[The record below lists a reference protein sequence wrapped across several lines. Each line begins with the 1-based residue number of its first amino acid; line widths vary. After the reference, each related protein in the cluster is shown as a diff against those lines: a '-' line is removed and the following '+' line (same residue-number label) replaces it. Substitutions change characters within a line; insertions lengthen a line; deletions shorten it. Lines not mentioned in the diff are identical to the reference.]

1 MSSQYMMTGYPGF
14 IAGRLFRA
22 LAERDPAASF
32 VFLVHP
38 SQLEKARELTKR
50 EERVRLLVGDITQED
65 LGLSVEELPI
75 LRESIT
81 HFFHLAAIYDLAVP
95 KDLAYTVN
103 VTGTEQVNRFVGTL
117 NHLKR
122 YIYFSTAYV
131 SSDRTGIVK
140 EDELD
145 CGQGF
150 KNHYEATKFE
160 AEKRVAALQEVPYTI
175 IRPGVVV
182 GDSQTGETVKF
193 DGPYFVMR
201 FLDGM
206 RNLPV
211 PYVGKGDNPF
221 NIVPVDYI
229 LKATVYLAHAEKAT
243 HRTFHLTD
251 PSPYTAREVY
261 RMICEELRGKTPSYT
276 IPGKMAD
283 GLMSIPLVRKFFN
296 VEKESISYM
305 SEQSEYDCSQAVS
318 VLAEGGIHCPDL
330 SSYLPNLIRYYKEH
344 REDSD
349 KKIAIR

>member
-1 MSSQYMMTGYPGF
+1 MSNQYMMTGYPGF

-22 LAERDPAASF
+22 LAERDPSASF

-38 SQLEKARELTKR
+38 SQLEKARELTEA
-50 EERVRLLVGDITQED
+50 EERVRLLVGDITREG
-65 LGLSVEELPI
+65 LGLSAEELPA

-95 KDLAYTVN
+95 REAAYTVN
-103 VTGTEQVNRFVGTL
+103 VIGTEHVNRFVSTL
-117 NHLKR
+117 KHLKR

-131 SSDRTGIVK
+131 SGNRTGIVK

-160 AEKRVAALQEVPYTI
+160 AEKRVAALKDVPCTI

-206 RNLPV
+206 GNLPV
-211 PYVGKGDNPF
+211 PYVGKGSNPF

-229 LKATVYLAHAEKAT
+229 LKATVWLAHAEKGAN
-243 HRTFHLTD
+243 RTFHLTD

-261 RMICEELRGKTPSYT
+261 RMICEELRGKAPSYT
-276 IPGKMAD
+276 IPGKVAD
-283 GLMSIPLVRKFFN
+283 WLMSIPPVRKFFD
-296 VEKESISYM
+296 VERESISYM

-318 VLAEGGIHCPDL
+318 VLAEGGIRCPDL
-330 SSYLPNLIRYYKEH
+330 ASYLPTLVRYYKEH
-344 REDSD
+344 REDPD
-349 KKIAIR
+349 KKILIR

>member
-131 SSDRTGIVK
+131 SGDRTGIVK

-229 LKATVYLAHAEKAT
+229 LKVTVYLAHAEKAT

>member
-75 LRESIT
+75 LRASIT

-131 SSDRTGIVK
+131 SGDRTGIVK

-261 RMICEELRGKTPSYT
+261 RMICEELRGKHPLTPF
-276 IPGKMAD
+276 PERWQMG
-283 GLMSIPLVRKFFN
+283 
-296 VEKESISYM
+296 
-305 SEQSEYDCSQAVS
+305 
-318 VLAEGGIHCPDL
+318 
-330 SSYLPNLIRYYKEH
+330 
-344 REDSD
+344 
-349 KKIAIR
+349 